1 MYNKYGRFFS
11 LAAKFLGVV
20 GIIASLALGIA
31 AWGAEKL
38 WSDYTTLDVLLEPVF
53 EDGVSEFLVGLLII
67 AVGVTQSCLM
77 YAFGEVIEAV
87 KGFEEG
93 GAKTNFNKTKI
104 QGVEYLSLTIEEI
117 EHINELKRRLKEGII
132 TEEEF
137 AKALEIERKRATE
150 QPTESKTSSL
160 KMDYVKEVNELD
172 KLRADGILTAEQ
184 YYQALE
190 HLKNMQK

>member
-11 LAAKFLGVV
+11 LAAKILGVV

-87 KGFEEG
+87 KSNEKNVMMLNAKITHPEG
-93 GAKTNFNKTKI
+93 KNS
-104 QGVEYLSLTIEEI
+104 YLSMKDF
-117 EHINELKRRLKEGII
+117 INEKRG
-132 TEEEF
+132 TN
-137 AKALEIERKRATE
+137 
-150 QPTESKTSSL
+150 QW
-160 KMDYVKEVNELD
+160 
-172 KLRADGILTAEQ
+172 G
-184 YYQALE
+184 
-190 HLKNMQK
+190 